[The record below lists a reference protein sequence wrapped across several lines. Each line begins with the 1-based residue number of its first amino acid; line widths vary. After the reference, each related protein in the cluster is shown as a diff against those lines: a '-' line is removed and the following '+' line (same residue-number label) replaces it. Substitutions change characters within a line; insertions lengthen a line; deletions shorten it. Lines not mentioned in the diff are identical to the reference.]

1 MKEQYR
7 TLACINIMS
16 DEKKGKKQDS
26 RDTSKEADGLDGVT
40 GNAEDELGDMFLGM
54 RERELLYGED
64 SLLALYGPILHHVCH
79 AIDVCITHLW
89 LWLARF
95 LGLCPYALA

>member
-1 MKEQYR
+1 MP
-7 TLACINIMS
+7 

-40 GNAEDELGDMFLGM
+40 GNAEDELGDMFLGI

-64 SLLALYGPILHHVCH
+64 SLLALYGPILHHVCASPH
-79 AIDVCITHLW
+79 KYKVSM
-89 LWLARF
+89 RF
-95 LGLCPYALA
+95 LLQSVSLTMP